1 MHKLRVNYPKN
12 SVCSYSKLMSTAFL
26 KCLFTMFGYIV
37 PGVVA
42 DQHEVIAIEQSR
54 CQVFIRQQMSLR
66 GRRDEIPKFFDN
78 PVMSGRRGGYLSY
91 NACGTVSRFQQ
102 CPCVV
107 EQEEV
112 FFGADDDQCIGSL
125 HKIAVDE
132 HTDVAIAAGDKHLGL
147 VFQQCSGIKPGFG
160 SFEAFEKRL

>member
-1 MHKLRVNYPKN
+1 
-12 SVCSYSKLMSTAFL
+12 
-26 KCLFTMFGYIV
+26 MFGYIV

-78 PVMSGRRGGYLSY
+78 PVMSGRRGGYLGY

-132 HTDVAIAAGDKHLGL
+132 HTDSQLLRAINIL
-147 VFQQCSGIKPGFG
+147 VLSFSNAPG
-160 SFEAFEKRL
+160 

>member
-1 MHKLRVNYPKN
+1 
-12 SVCSYSKLMSTAFL
+12 
-26 KCLFTMFGYIV
+26 MFGYIV

-107 EQEEV
+107 EQEESSSELMTTNV
-112 FFGADDDQCIGSL
+112 L
-125 HKIAVDE
+125 
-132 HTDVAIAAGDKHLGL
+132 
-147 VFQQCSGIKPGFG
+147 
-160 SFEAFEKRL
+160 EAFTKLRLMNTPTSQLLRAINILVLSFSNAPG